1 MKGNA
6 MLMPAVWG
14 GLVIGVLSALPIIGA
29 ANLCCCMWV
38 IGGGMVAAYVLQS
51 NTPQAISTGDGA
63 LVGLLAGLI
72 GAVVHAIVS
81 LPINMLM
88 GGVTQR
94 VLQQIVNTAPDIP
107 DNVRQMM
114 ERMGDSAAFSIVGV
128 MIGFMFWLFCGAIF
142 ATLGGLLGAVFFK
155 KKDVAAA

>member
-14 GLVIGVLSALPIIGA
+14 GLLIGVLSALPFVGA

-38 IGGGMVAAYVLQS
+38 IAGGMVAAYVLQS
-51 NTPQAISTGDGA
+51 NTPQAITTGDGA

-72 GAVVHAIVS
+72 GAVVHTVVS
-81 LPINMLM
+81 LPINLLM

-94 VLQQIVNTAPDIP
+94 ILQQIVNSAPDIP
-107 DNVRQMM
+107 DNVRQMIDS
-114 ERMGDSAAFSIVGV
+114 MGTSAAFSVVGV
-128 MIGFMFWLFCGAIF
+128 VIGFMFWLFCGAVF
-142 ATLGGLLGAVFFK
+142 ATLGGLLGAAFFK
-155 KKDVAAA
+155 KKTVAEG